1 VKKKEQESRLQ
12 GFKQKV
18 AEHVW
23 QPGVFFCGWD
33 SGNWCIMEINT
44 EQTLSHDR
52 ADEPGV
58 EPFVRGRVKSM
69 FDLTSEQQ
77 MLKQMMREFSDAEVA
92 PGADERDRTKTF
104 PRDVLDKLARLNLMG
119 LPFPEE
125 YGGAGADTISFAIVV
140 EELSRACGSTGIT
153 YSAHI
158 SLGGAPLAMFGTE
171 EQKRKYLTKI
181 CSGESLGAF
190 GLTEPNAGSDAGG
203 TRTTAVPDGDDFVLN
218 GSKCFIT
225 NASYASFVA
234 LTAVTDKELG
244 ARGITAFIVP
254 TDASGFT
261 VKANYEKLGLH
272 SSNTTELILE
282 EVRVPQE
289 NILGKRGEG
298 LKQFLIT
305 LDGGRIGI
313 GAMAVGIAQA
323 AYEKALQYA
332 RQRTAFG
339 NRLSHFQAIQHKL
352 ADMAMKIELAR
363 NMVYKAAWLK
373 DQGRRFTKEAAMAKL
388 FASEVAMSVTHQ
400 AIQIHGGYG
409 YMREYQV
416 ERYFRDARLL
426 EIGEGTS
433 EILRNVI
440 AREIGCNA

>member
-1 VKKKEQESRLQ
+1 M
-12 GFKQKV
+12 
-18 AEHVW
+18 
-23 QPGVFFCGWD
+23 
-33 SGNWCIMEINT
+33 N
-44 EQTLSHDR
+44 
-52 ADEPGV
+52 
-58 EPFVRGRVKSM
+58 

-77 MLKQMMREFSDAEVA
+77 MLKKVMREFADEVVA
-92 PGADERDRTKTF
+92 PGADERDKTKQF
-104 PRDVLDKLARLNLMG
+104 PVEIFRQLADLNVMG

-125 YGGAGADTISFAIVV
+125 YGGAGADAISFAIVV

-158 SLGGAPLAMFGTE
+158 SLGGAPIHLFGTE

-181 CSGESLGAF
+181 CSGESMGAF

-203 TRTTAVPDGDDFVLN
+203 TKTTAVRYDQEWVIN

-225 NASYASFVA
+225 NASYASFLA
-234 LTAVTDKELG
+234 LTAVTEKEKG
-244 ARGITAFIVP
+244 SRGITAFIVP
-254 TDASGFT
+254 TDAPGFT
-261 VKANYEKLGLH
+261 VLANYEKLGLH

-282 EVRVPQE
+282 NVRVPE
-289 NILGKRGEG
+289 DNILGVPGEG
-298 LKQFLIT
+298 FKQFLIT

-332 RQRTAFG
+332 KQRTAFG
-339 NRLSHFQAIQHKL
+339 NTLSHFQAIQHKL
-352 ADMAMKIELAR
+352 ADMAMQIELAR
-363 NMVYKAAWLK
+363 SMVYKAAWLK
-373 DQGRRFTKEAAMAKL
+373 EQGRSFTKEAAMAKL
-388 FASEVAMSVTHQ
+388 YASEVAMSATHQ

-416 ERYFRDARLL
+416 ERFFRDARLL

-440 AREIGCNA
+440 AREIGCS